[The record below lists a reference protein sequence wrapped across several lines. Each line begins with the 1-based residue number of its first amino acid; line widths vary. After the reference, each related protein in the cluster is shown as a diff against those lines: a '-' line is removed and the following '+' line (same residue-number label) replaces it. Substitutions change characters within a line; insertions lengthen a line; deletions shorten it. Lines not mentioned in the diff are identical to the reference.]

1 MSKEKETFD
10 LYATLE
16 EINQVKA
23 IKKYVNDVFQLE
35 LESETYN
42 DCVQE
47 LKEIMRLE
55 DEDDE

>member
-1 MSKEKETFD
+1 MKETFD

-23 IKKYVNDVFQLE
+23 IKKYVEDVFQVT

-42 DCVQE
+42 DCVKE
-47 LKEIMRLE
+47 LREIMRM
-55 DEDDE
+55 DD